1 MRRVKLCAHIHLT
14 YMSLGAL
21 NVPQCQKSSMHEII
35 CPHCKKAFKIDEAGY
50 AEIQKQVRDSE
61 FNKQREELEKQ
72 LHERLQLA
80 EQDKLNAVALEQA
93 RMAGELTSSAANKDA
108 EIQELKNQLE
118 AAALASQLAVTQ
130 ALIGLEKERDGLLN
144 QLAQAQSE
152 QQSAEQLAAAR
163 LQAELEKTAAA
174 KDAEILRLKAQLDG
188 EAMARQLAVNDAVSD
203 AQRQRDELAQQLRQ
217 AQLEQKA
224 QADLAQARLDSEL
237 QKAATN
243 SELALQALKSQLET
257 TSVNHQLAI
266 TQAVG
271 RVQQERDTFKNNLE
285 RASLEK
291 ELAEKSLKD
300 KYETQLKDRDEA
312 IERLRDMKAKL
323 STKMVGETLEQHCE
337 IEFNRIR
344 ASAFPRAYFEK
355 DNDASSGS
363 KGDFI
368 FRDMDD
374 AQTEIVSIMFEMKNE
389 NDQTATKK
397 KNEDFF
403 KELDKDRSEKGCEY
417 AVLVSLLEPDNE
429 LYNSGIVDVSH
440 RYPKMYVV
448 RPQFFIPMITLL
460 RNAAMNSLQYKSE
473 LALVKAQNVDITRF
487 ETQLEDFKTSFGR
500 NWRLASDGFEEAVK
514 RIDEAIK
521 DLEKTKDALY
531 KSANN
536 LRLAND
542 KAEDLTVKKLT
553 RGNPTMAAKFAELK
567 NEGPAESN

>member
-1 MRRVKLCAHIHLT
+1 
-14 YMSLGAL
+14 
-21 NVPQCQKSSMHEII
+21 MHEII

-50 AEIQKQVRDSE
+50 ADIQKQVRDSE
-61 FNKQREELEKQ
+61 FDKQREELEKQ
-72 LHERLQLA
+72 LHERLRLA
-80 EQDKLNAVALEQA
+80 EQEKQNAVALEQA
-93 RMAGELTSSAANKDA
+93 RLAGEMTSNAANKDA
-108 EIQELKNQLE
+108 EIQDLKNQLE
-118 AAALASQLAVTQ
+118 AAAMASRLAVTE
-130 ALIGLEKERDGLLN
+130 ALSGLEKERDGLLH
-144 QLAQAQSE
+144 QLTQAQSE

-163 LQAELEKTAAA
+163 LQVELEKAAAA
-174 KDAEILRLKAQLDG
+174 KDVEIQRLKAQLDG
-188 EAMARQLAVNDAVSD
+188 EVLARQLAVTTAVNDV
-203 AQRQRDELAQQLRQ
+203 QKQRDELAQQLHQ
-217 AQLEQKA
+217 AQAEQKS
-224 QADLAQARLDSEL
+224 QAELAQARLDSEL
-237 QKAATN
+237 QKAVT
-243 SELALQALKSQLET
+243 SKELALQTLKSQLDA
-257 TSVNHQLAI
+257 TSVSHQLAI
-266 TQAVG
+266 TEAVG
-271 RVQQERDTFKNNLE
+271 KVQQERDALKNNLD

-355 DNDASSGS
+355 DNDASGGS

-368 FRDMDD
+368 FRESDD

-397 KNEDFF
+397 RNEDFF

-417 AVLVSLLEPDNE
+417 AVLVSLLEPDSE
-429 LYNSGIVDVSH
+429 LYNSGIVDVSY

-460 RNAAMNSLQYKSE
+460 RNAAMNSLRYKSE
-473 LALVKAQNVDITRF
+473 LALVKAQNLDITRF
-487 ETQLEDFKTSFGR
+487 ESQLDDFKTSFGR

-567 NEGPAESN
+567 GEDPTESN